1 MFLFKISSF
10 LDFLKRV
17 CIWIEMA
24 RQPKV
29 SLEGESFF
37 RGGRATS
44 GGRCE
49 GKYGGKLASLNV
61 IHVCN
66 KLADAIMLNFTK
78 IQHI

>member
-1 MFLFKISSF
+1 M
-10 LDFLKRV
+10 RV
-17 CIWIEMA
+17 
-24 RQPKV
+24 
-29 SLEGESFF
+29 F

-61 IHVCN
+61 IHVGN

-78 IQHI
+78 IQHTVTYLIDVFCLFQFSFPFLTEASALF

>member
-1 MFLFKISSF
+1 MR
-10 LDFLKRV
+10 D
-17 CIWIEMA
+17 
-24 RQPKV
+24 
-29 SLEGESFF
+29 F

-61 IHVCN
+61 IHVGN

-78 IQHI
+78 IQHTVTYLIDVFCFFQFSFPFLTEASALF

>member
-1 MFLFKISSF
+1 MHLGRNSKIT
-10 LDFLKRV
+10 
-17 CIWIEMA
+17 
-24 RQPKV
+24 
-29 SLEGESFF
+29 ESQFGRREIF

-61 IHVCN
+61 IHVGN

-78 IQHI
+78 IQLTVTYLIDVFLFFPV